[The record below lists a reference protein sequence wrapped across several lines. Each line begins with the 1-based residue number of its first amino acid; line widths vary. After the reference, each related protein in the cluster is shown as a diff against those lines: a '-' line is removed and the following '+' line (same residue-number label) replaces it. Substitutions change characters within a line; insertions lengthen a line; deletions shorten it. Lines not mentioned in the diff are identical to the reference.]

1 MRVTVAV
8 ALWAT
13 QRACSPRQ
21 SASYSEAATEFA
33 NRFTGS
39 EYFQWVRRSGENKA
53 LPRQRGMIASK
64 FVERAKTT
72 LKVLISTFRWES

>member
-1 MRVTVAV
+1 
-8 ALWAT
+8 L
-13 QRACSPRQ
+13 
-21 SASYSEAATEFA
+21 
-33 NRFTGS
+33 TGS

-72 LKVLISTFRWES
+72 LKVLISIFRWES